1 MNERKFDGNDI
12 VYDAAT
18 KKVVRVSV
26 YAESV
31 MQTVKSVLST
41 FMGECFTNPEAGVP
55 WFDEIL
61 GQDTTFS
68 DYAQQVI
75 KEKILEVPGV
85 SKVVSSSLKID
96 GRNLSGGFTITLDNG
111 ETMQGEF

>member
-31 MQTVKSVLST
+31 LQTVKSVLLT
-41 FMGECFTNPEAGVP
+41 F
-55 WFDEIL
+55 I
-61 GQDTTFS
+61 S
-68 DYAQQVI
+68 
-75 KEKILEVPGV
+75 
-85 SKVVSSSLKID
+85 
-96 GRNLSGGFTITLDNG
+96 
-111 ETMQGEF
+111 

>member
-41 FMGECFTNPEAGVP
+41 FAGECFTNPEAGVP
-55 WFDEIL
+55 WFDGVL
-61 GQDTTFS
+61 GQNVAFS

-85 SKVVSSSLKID
+85 NKVVNSSLKID
-96 GRNLSGGFTITLDNG
+96 GRNISGKFTITLDNG
-111 ETMQGEF
+111 ETVQGEF